1 MPLFKFILSKNY
13 MKIEP
18 RRAKQFQIGKEKK
31 KETNMLHMNF
41 GYVLRFDTNT
51 VLLAWLSFELSYK
64 M

>member
-1 MPLFKFILSKNY
+1 

-18 RRAKQFQIGKEKK
+18 KRAKQFQIGKEKK
-31 KETNMLHMNF
+31 KRNKYAAYEF
-41 GYVLRFDTNT
+41 WIRFTVRYKHRLEPF

>member
-1 MPLFKFILSKNY
+1 

-18 RRAKQFQIGKEKK
+18 KRAKQFQIGKEK

-51 VLLAWLSFELSYK
+51 V
-64 M
+64 